1 MEVSL
6 AVLADYAIISND
18 QKLSILGI
26 FTNVNGLQAPGPFP
40 NSYIVVCVELT
51 AAEAGR
57 EHKIEIRCMDEDG
70 ARVFDVEGK
79 FKAENVPPGKPL
91 RANQIMQLGP
101 QITLPRFGDYSIS
114 IFFNN
119 DLKKTISFTF
129 TQTQPPPQLPTP

>member
-6 AVLADYAIISND
+6 AVLADYAIVSHD

-26 FTNVNGLQAPGPFP
+26 FSNVSGLQAPGPLP
-40 NSYIVVCVELT
+40 NSFIVICMELT
-51 AAEAGR
+51 AAEAER
-57 EHKIEIRCMDEDG
+57 EQKIEIRCMDEDG
-70 ARVFDVEGK
+70 ARVFDVEGT
-79 FKAENVPPGKPL
+79 FKGENVPPGKSI

-114 IFFNN
+114 IFINN

-129 TQTQPPPQLPTP
+129 TQVQPTPQLPTS